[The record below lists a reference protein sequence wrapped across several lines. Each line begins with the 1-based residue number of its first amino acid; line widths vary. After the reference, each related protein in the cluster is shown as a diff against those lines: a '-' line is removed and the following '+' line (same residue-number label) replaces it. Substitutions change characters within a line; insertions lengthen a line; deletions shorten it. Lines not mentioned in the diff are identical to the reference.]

1 MPDMLIGNATIATLG
16 QRNEIIEDGALVV
29 RDGLIAAIGKTAD
42 LRLRYAEAGY
52 VNARGGL
59 VLPGLLC
66 AHTHFY
72 GAFARGMAI
81 PGEPAKTFPEIL
93 ERLWWRLDKL

>member
-1 MPDMLIGNATIATLG
+1 MFGTLIGNATIATLG
-16 QRNEIIEDGALVV
+16 EQNEVIEDGAVLVK
-29 RDGLIAAIGKTAD
+29 DGLIAAIGRTAD
-42 LRLRYAEAGY
+42 LRLRHPDAGY

-59 VLPGLLC
+59 ALPGLLC

-81 PGEPAKTFPEIL
+81 PGEPAKNFPEIL
-93 ERLWWRLDKL
+93 ERLWWKLD